1 MMLYGALLACLV
13 CAQAG
18 PGDESTAEL
27 VLHHCTIDYAQSS
40 SVGANE
46 FGLLQ
51 EVFVHRGA
59 NVQAGQILGHL
70 VDGEARAQ
78 VELAKLEADSD
89 LDLRSRQLAYKQA
102 ANRLRI
108 STNLRNKQA
117 LSYESYLN
125 DSIAAEV
132 AVVDIELAQYRRTL
146 SKAKLK
152 SAEAHLYARQ
162 IVSPHAGV
170 VGEVL
175 RHAGE
180 GLTLGAP
187 VIRIDN
193 PELLLITGKFDVKYL
208 YQVRVGVPVRVK
220 VEIAGAD
227 LAIERERF
235 VGKITAIDSKFERA
249 TQLCTVVATVEN
261 RDRLFVAGL
270 EAVMIV
276 TTSGAPEPAREAVS
290 VKEVKGQHND
300 KATN

>member
-1 MMLYGALLACLV
+1 MLYGALLACLV

-162 IVSPHAGV
+162 MVEPACRCSWRSIA
-170 VGEVL
+170 
-175 RHAGE
+175 RRAGE

-208 YQVRVGVPVRVK
+208 YQVRVGRCPY
-220 VEIAGAD
+220 G
-227 LAIERERF
+227 
-235 VGKITAIDSKFERA
+235 
-249 TQLCTVVATVEN
+249 
-261 RDRLFVAGL
+261 
-270 EAVMIV
+270 
-276 TTSGAPEPAREAVS
+276 
-290 VKEVKGQHND
+290 
-300 KATN
+300 

>member
-1 MMLYGALLACLV
+1 MLYGALLACLV

-51 EVFVHRGA
+51 EVFVQRGA

-108 STNLRNKQA
+108 STNLRDKQA

-276 TTSGAPEPAREAVS
+276 TTSGAPNRL
-290 VKEVKGQHND
+290 GRL
-300 KATN
+300 